1 MQSMLPPSAPQL
13 NRSAS
18 AFTFS
23 LRKSFLALFLL
34 VAALFALPSLAIG
47 ALVWR
52 SASKTW
58 DYRERWRG
66 AWLFAIPGVL
76 VYVLIMWFAHPL
88 WYMLGGV
95 FYSLLHGHLLFA
107 VEWLG
112 LIWLLHLFLAPA
124 CALILEGLHPMT
136 KRIQLLPRHLVPP
149 PKEARSAQLSPSSFP
164 TMTPFRA
171 QPPQVAPS
179 PVPSFVPPSH
189 AAPVQSSASTQALP
203 LEPLG
208 AYLGGD
214 LYEWVYGNQL
224 CLPLDEF
231 VRHGTIIGEP
241 GYGKTMTLLRLA
253 TIALHYGVQLVYL
266 DLKGSKQTAALFV
279 AATRLAGVRRIKVY
293 PNEAYD
299 GWRGDANALYNRLM
313 AMTDPGTHPYYEKV
327 TSSLVS
333 LAVHAP
339 GGPPRNSQDFL
350 TRLDANWLSRAY
362 AGKAQWYAQRKIKK
376 LKSHIDETSLTYD
389 GFFDKIAGGLDGT
402 FALEDADAVYIG
414 LDGDTLKEQAAS
426 MGRYLLEDC
435 AHYAKYRKPRSLHTL
450 VIIDEFGVL
459 KTSNATDLYERMRE
473 SGISVYASAQSY
485 QSLGSE
491 RAHILAASSIKIVHR
506 CGDPEEIVKFAGQR
520 DQPAFSQIIDE
531 DEDDALLPIG
541 KGNLP
546 KKRMA
551 IRTQRVYAVPIEDV
565 QQLPRGHVA
574 LITGG
579 HYARVQVYP
588 LAIPA
593 DLMRAAI
600 AFVSSPP
607 FMPPPAAI
615 PTPPPVPSTAKKTQR
630 QAAQS
635 SQGLGKQ
642 SPSSPPSP
650 AVPTPPPAPTA
661 LQPSLPSPSAQGSSQ
676 PSVLPP
682 VPPAASPI
690 QGEDIL
696 KETEQKPA
704 SDQEDDSPVDFFS

>member
-1 MQSMLPPSAPQL
+1 
-13 NRSAS
+13 
-18 AFTFS
+18 
-23 LRKSFLALFLL
+23 
-34 VAALFALPSLAIG
+34 
-47 ALVWR
+47 
-52 SASKTW
+52 
-58 DYRERWRG
+58 
-66 AWLFAIPGVL
+66 
-76 VYVLIMWFAHPL
+76 
-88 WYMLGGV
+88 
-95 FYSLLHGHLLFA
+95 
-107 VEWLG
+107 
-112 LIWLLHLFLAPA
+112 
-124 CALILEGLHPMT
+124 
-136 KRIQLLPRHLVPP
+136 
-149 PKEARSAQLSPSSFP
+149 
-164 TMTPFRA
+164 
-171 QPPQVAPS
+171 
-179 PVPSFVPPSH
+179 
-189 AAPVQSSASTQALP
+189 
-203 LEPLG
+203 
-208 AYLGGD
+208 
-214 LYEWVYGNQL
+214 
-224 CLPLDEF
+224 
-231 VRHGTIIGEP
+231 
-241 GYGKTMTLLRLA
+241 
-253 TIALHYGVQLVYL
+253 
-266 DLKGSKQTAALFV
+266 
-279 AATRLAGVRRIKVY
+279 
-293 PNEAYD
+293 
-299 GWRGDANALYNRLM
+299 M

-339 GGPPRNSQDFL
+339 DGPPRNSQDFL

-376 LKSHIDETSLTYD
+376 LRPHIDETSLTYD

-491 RAHILAASSIKIVHR
+491 RAHILAASAIKIVHR

-546 KKRMA
+546 KKRMT
-551 IRTQRVYAVPIEDV
+551 IRMQRVYAVPIEDV

-579 HYARVQVYP
+579 RHARVQVYP

-607 FMPPPAAI
+607 FMPPPPAAL
-615 PTPPPVPSTAKKTQR
+615 PTPPPVPSTAKKTQQ
-630 QAAQS
+630 QAAPS
-635 SQGLGKQ
+635 SQRPGKQSPQ

-650 AVPTPPPAPTA
+650 AVPAPPPASTA
-661 LQPSLPSPSAQGSSQ
+661 LQPPVPSPSAQGSSQ
-676 PSVLPP
+676 PPALPP

-690 QGEDIL
+690 PGEDTV
-696 KETEQKPA
+696 KGTEQKPA